1 MSIKVLYFASLRD
14 KIGRGNDELD
24 AASVSTVAEVWA
36 SATGGKEMPS
46 NLLMAVNQEYVNAE
60 MGVQDNDEV
69 AFFPPV
75 TGG

>member
-14 KIGRGNDELD
+14 KIGRGSDEFD

-36 SATGGKEMPS
+36 SATSGEEMPS

-60 MGVQDNDEV
+60 TGVQDNDEV